1 MTLNAEQILDMVTIL
16 LKKGQQQ
23 QKEKVLKDWEQ
34 DLVRNWSEE
43 NGLTQ
48 EKRQDLAAKWG
59 EKPSY
64 LKKRD
69 SELRNKVKKLLPQAN
84 EDIEADDREKKNLT
98 NKVIQQLLEN
108 ELKSAR
114 KPESPERALDLNFRR
129 YIERDSIESEL
140 YNYLITPCSLLRIEG
155 ARKTGKTSLIKR
167 IFARLEKE
175 QNYRTVSVDFNSD
188 IELKQILDFDLLL
201 RGFCSIISDNL
212 RLENRVSE
220 LWDEKNI
227 GSKQSLKNY
236 FQTYLLPS
244 ISTPIVIALER
255 IDTLFRCDTST
266 TDFLTLLRA
275 LYELG
280 KDNLLWVKLRFVMT
294 YSSPVPKI
302 GVNSSPFNVGRCVT
316 LPDFKAPQVVELAS
330 RYYLNWGET
339 EANQLISAIGGNPY
353 CIRYAFYYMFAE
365 NLTLNE
371 FLNSNWQERHP
382 YKSYKYYP

>member
-1 MTLNAEQILDMVTIL
+1 MTLNAEQILDMFTIL
-16 LKKGQQQ
+16 LKKEQQQ
-23 QKEKVLKDWEQ
+23 QKEKLLRDWEQ
-34 DLVRNWSEE
+34 DLVRTWSEE
-43 NGLTQ
+43 NGLTK
-48 EKRQDLAAKWG
+48 EKVQYLAAKWE
-59 EKPSY
+59 EKPSC

-69 SELRNKVKKLLPQAN
+69 SELRNEVKKLLPQAN

-98 NKVIQQLLEN
+98 NKLLQQLLEN
-108 ELKSAR
+108 ELKSSR
-114 KPESPERALDLNFRR
+114 KPELPEGALALNSRY

-155 ARKTGKTSLIKR
+155 PGKTGKTSLIKR

-175 QNYRTVSVDFNSD
+175 QNYRTGSVDFNSD
-188 IELKQILDFDLLL
+188 IELKQIQDFDLLL

-212 RLENRVSE
+212 SLENRVSE

-255 IDTLFRCDTST
+255 IDTLFSCDTS

-280 KDNLLWVKLRFVMT
+280 KDNQLWVKLRFVMT

-302 GVNSSPFNVGRCVT
+302 GVNSSPFNIGRCVT

-353 CIRYAFYYMFAE
+353 FIRYAFYYMFAE
-365 NLTLNE
+365 NLNLKE

-382 YKSYKYYP
+382 YKSYR